1 MTLLHHLTLVVP
13 TYKRP
18 AYALR
23 TMRFWSEH
31 AVQMIVLDGSP
42 EAISDALLQGLAPN
56 IRYIHSPVSIQ
67 DRLAQACELLTTPYA
82 ALLCD
87 DEFFAASGLELII
100 AELDVHKE
108 LQCCNGNCV
117 SFNWRVEEQW
127 ISTRLQY
134 PEQIMLHYDQPF
146 ASERISS
153 HFRHYT
159 PASVYAVH
167 RTEGFRLAMQAAAH
181 PNSCIYSSEIAFEFV
196 SALLGGMK
204 TLNCCYWLRSMENE
218 PVKAKGSDRSLRFHQ
233 WLVLPEYQHEV
244 RSWFLY
250 ISELMANQNQ
260 DVKTVMELLQL
271 ACEQYLSFVEEYFA
285 ATHRPDRGQ
294 PGTWAETA
302 AFIESKGVSVL
313 AEFDSILQLVKSFH
327 LNNGVTGVQNEKGLL
342 R

>member
-1 MTLLHHLTLVVP
+1 MTRLHQLTLVVP

-23 TMRFWSEH
+23 SMRFWSEH

-42 EAISDALLQGLAPN
+42 EAIPAENLDGLAPG
-56 IRYIHSPVSIQ
+56 IRYIHSPVSVQ
-67 DRLAQACELLTTPYA
+67 DRLAQACGLITTPYA
-82 ALLCD
+82 ALQCD

-100 AELDVHKE
+100 AELAANIE

-117 SFNWRVEEQW
+117 SFNWRVEEQR
-127 ISTRLQY
+127 ITTRLQY
-134 PEQIMLHYDQPF
+134 PEQIMLHYNQSL
-146 ASERISS
+146 ASERISK
-153 HFRHYT
+153 HFRNYT

-167 RTEGFRLAMQAAAH
+167 RTDGFRLAMQAAAH

-196 SALLGGMK
+196 SALLGGIK

-250 ISELMANQNQ
+250 ISELMADQNQ
-260 DVKTVMELLQL
+260 DIKTVSELLQL
-271 ACEQYLSFVEEYFA
+271 ACEQYMCFVEEYFA
-285 ATHRPDRGQ
+285 ATHRADRGQ
-294 PGTWAETA
+294 PGAWAETA

-313 AEFDSILQLVKSFH
+313 AEFDSILHLVKSFH
-327 LNNGVTGVQNEKGLL
+327 LNNSAALVQNEKGFL
-342 R
+342 